1 MDRAE
6 RLLDLLAL
14 FLDAKEPIP
23 WAELRDAFPEDY
35 GVSDEA
41 AERKFE
47 RDKAELVDLGIPIA
61 YVQGD
66 DEHKDGY
73 VVERSSYYL
82 PEIGLSPE
90 ELAVLYA
97 AGSAALASEAFP
109 GRLDLANALRKIGFY
124 GRGERVP
131 VPRLRMD
138 LQDMAAAA
146 PELPTWLE
154 RLWSA
159 IASRKSVQISYWSP
173 KAQGAVTD
181 RRVDPYGLALRQG
194 IWSLVGHCH
203 LRQGI
208 RTFFV
213 HRIRS
218 LTLNPARPRSPDFE
232 VPAGFQVD
240 DYVASQPWEFR
251 FHPPETVTL
260 ELGGALA
267 KMADGAFPGGTV
279 IAAGPPARVEVKVTY
294 LTGLLKHALSLGAD
308 CAVVAPPG
316 AVQQHRQMAQRIL
329 DAHRDAPREAPR

>member
-66 DEHKDGY
+66 DEQKDGY
-73 VVERSSYYL
+73 VVERDAYSL
-82 PEIGLSPE
+82 PDVGLSPE

-109 GRLDLANALRKIGFY
+109 GRLDLANALRKIGIY
-124 GRGERVP
+124 GGGEVP

-138 LQDMAAAA
+138 LQDMAAGA

-154 RLWSA
+154 RLWTA
-159 IASRKSVQISYWSP
+159 IASRKSVQMAYWSP
-173 KAQGAVTD
+173 KAQGVTD

-218 LTLNPARPRSPDFE
+218 LTLNPARPRSADFE

-240 DYVASQPWEFR
+240 EYVASQPWEFR
-251 FHPPETVTL
+251 FHPPVAVTL
-260 ELGGALA
+260 ELRGALA
-267 KMADGAFPGGTV
+267 RMAEGAFPGGTV
-279 IAAGPPARVEVKVTY
+279 TAGAPARVEVKATY
-294 LTGLLKHALSLGAD
+294 LAGLLKHALSLGAD
-308 CAVVAPPG
+308 CAVVSPPN
-316 AVQQHRQMAQRIL
+316 AVQEWRQMAQRIY
-329 DAHRDAPREAPR
+329 DAHREAPR